1 MMLKFNSVPPEE
13 PGDVSLGESA
23 RKLLRSDR
31 ISGEESVLQRRDTRV
46 HEIGKQ
52 VASTL
57 LDNLDPDTPVS
68 KQLEFIEEIAEEEE
82 SLFDDKRFTASFFNG
97 FTKEAISRSVLK
109 PE

>member
-13 PGDVSLGESA
+13 TGDVSLGESA

-57 LDNLDPDTPVS
+57 LDNLDPETPLS
-68 KQLEFIEEIAEEEE
+68 KQLKLIEGIVKEEE
-82 SLFDDKRFTASFFNG
+82 SLFDDRRFTASFFDG
-97 FTKEAISRSVLK
+97 FTKEAISRSIQG
-109 PE
+109 